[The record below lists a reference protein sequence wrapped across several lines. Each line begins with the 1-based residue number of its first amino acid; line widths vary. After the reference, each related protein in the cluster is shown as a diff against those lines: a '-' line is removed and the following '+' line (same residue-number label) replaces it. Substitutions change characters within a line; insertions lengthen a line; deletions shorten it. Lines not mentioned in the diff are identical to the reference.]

1 MFGSIG
7 IPELLVI
14 LVVALIVIGPKRM
27 PDMAKSLGR
36 ALRDF
41 KRATSDF
48 QENLNLDLDDSTPD
62 YTDSIS
68 EAAGEE
74 KTPQPPG
81 SAENT
86 IAPPEDQTESGEAG
100 PSGSTES
107 SAGPDDPSQDDPNPD
122 GPNEA
127 PPTKRAETP

>member
-7 IPELLVI
+7 IPELIVI
-14 LVVALIVIGPKRM
+14 MVVALIVIGPKKL

-48 QENLNLDLDDSTPD
+48 QDNLNLDIDDSATD
-62 YTDSIS
+62 YTDSSS

-74 KTPQPPG
+74 KTPQTPG

-86 IAPPEDQTESGEAG
+86 IAPPEDQTENAQAG
-100 PSGSTES
+100 PSDSTDS
-107 SAGPDDPSQDDPNPD
+107 STGPDDP
-122 GPNEA
+122 NEE
-127 PPTKRAETP
+127 PPREKAEKS

>member
-7 IPELLVI
+7 IPELIVI
-14 LVVALIVIGPKRM
+14 MVVALIVIGPKRM

-48 QENLNLDLDDSTPD
+48 QDNLNLDTDDSTTD
-62 YTDSIS
+62 YDDPIS

-81 SAENT
+81 SAGNT
-86 IAPPEDQTESGEAG
+86 IAPPEDQTESGQAG
-100 PSGSTES
+100 PSGSTGS
-107 SAGPDDPSQDDPNPD
+107 STGPDEPNPD
-122 GPNEA
+122 EPNEK
-127 PPTKRAETP
+127 PPRERAETS

>member
-48 QENLNLDLDDSTPD
+48 QDNLSLDIDDSTTD
-62 YTDSIS
+62 YDDSIS
-68 EAAGEE
+68 EAAREE

-86 IAPPEDQTESGEAG
+86 IAPPEDQTENAQAG
-100 PSGSTES
+100 PSDSTDS
-107 SAGPDDPSQDDPNPD
+107 STGPDDP
-122 GPNEA
+122 NEE
-127 PPTKRAETP
+127 PPREKAEKS